1 MSNQTGVNVLTLNKN
16 IFLNL
21 QTHRE
26 EDKAGPVATVHLA
39 AFLVELFR
47 ENQNS
52 QAYRQKVRERETQ
65 VEEDLSSERGSEK
78 PQAVVKRKRERERL
92 RLK

>member
-65 VEEDLSSERGSEK
+65 VEDLSSERRSEK

>member
-1 MSNQTGVNVLTLNKN
+1 MTLNKD

-21 QTHRE
+21 QTHTE
-26 EDKAGPVATVHLA
+26 KDKACPVATVHLA

-65 VEEDLSSERGSEK
+65 VKEGLSSERGSEK
-78 PQAVVKRKRERERL
+78 PQAVVKSKRETETERL